1 MSIRAEVSEYF
12 ENLIKSLV
20 TNQPLEEL
28 LWKSKD
34 GNISKFEQN
43 LKVQELESKN
53 NTQGNGFKNLS
64 DDNKQCSRHS
74 CLRLHG
80 IEF

>member
-34 GNISKFEQN
+34 GNISKFE
-43 LKVQELESKN
+43 
-53 NTQGNGFKNLS
+53 
-64 DDNKQCSRHS
+64 
-74 CLRLHG
+74 
-80 IEF
+80 